1 MEGYWLIQTNH
12 DHILSEIMDNVC
24 VRDRHILVSPY
35 QEIPCLIQSGKTFHA
50 QSKRND
56 RLVSQSVA
64 LQVSLL
70 PAQRDLFDPW
80 HVGKTQDLLLKS

>member
-1 MEGYWLIQTNH
+1 MEGYRLIQTNH
-12 DHILSEIMDNVC
+12 DHILSEITGQC
-24 VRDRHILVSPY
+24 LCAGSPHLVSLY

-64 LQVSLL
+64 LPISLL

-80 HVGKTQDLLLKS
+80 HVGKIQDLC